1 MEEEDDRKN
10 LYDITELQNYDDQS
24 GYKPGPMTDDLQYQA
39 TVSVGKFGT
48 VILVVIA
55 LLIFLGL
62 IILLGVTG
70 ITLTHLNTLP
80 VCENSATTGALTTT
94 GTGGNLPNCT
104 VVYNT
109 WADELVKNNTLLQAQ
124 VMQMSMALEKQGSQV
139 NQLSNTS
146 DRIFNMAQDTAMK
159 VDDIYSYSDANNTNN
174 IKQILTT
181 TQDSANKLM
190 DIVGSLSNIEGT
202 GVSTAAVVDDILL
215 VANKLLELQNES
227 ILFNFVQPV
236 SCADIKAAHSNSP
249 SGYYHTNGHT
259 IYCNM
264 DQLCGS
270 GGGWTRLAYLDMS
283 DATQSCPSG
292 FALYQAGGKRYCG
305 RPTTNS
311 GSCVSV
317 QFSSNGISYSQVC
330 GRVEGHARATPD
342 ALFNGNPQRNNLN
355 SFYVDGVSITRGSPR
370 QHVWTFVASG
380 ATSIFAGGVYNCPCS
395 PGSSQ
400 QVPLF
405 IGSNY
410 YCESGSG
417 DPLWDGQGCVAIETA
432 TCCSSS
438 YLPWFYRQY
447 NATTTDFIELRVCG
461 DQSTADED
469 VPVGLYEIYV
479 K

>member
-10 LYDITELQNYDDQS
+10 LYDVTELQNYDDQS

-55 LLIFLGL
+55 LLIFLVL
-62 IILLGVTG
+62 VILLAVTG

-80 VCENSATTGALTTT
+80 VCENSATSGAVTTT
-94 GTGGNLPNCT
+94 GTNTEGNLPNCT
-104 VVYNT
+104 IVYNT
-109 WADELVKNNTLLQAQ
+109 WADELVKNNSLLQAQ
-124 VMQMSMALEKQGSQV
+124 ID
-139 NQLSNTS
+139 QLRNTTN
-146 DRIFNMAQDTAMK
+146 RIFDTAQDTAMK

-202 GVSTAAVVDDILL
+202 GVSTAAVIDDILL

-227 ILFNFVQPV
+227 ILFNSVQPV
-236 SCADIKAAHSNSP
+236 SCTDIKTAHPSSP

-283 DATQSCPSG
+283 DVTQSCPSG
-292 FALYQAGGKRYCG
+292 FRLYQIGGNRACG
-305 RPTTNS
+305 RPSS
-311 GSCVSV
+311 GSGGCVSAK
-317 QFSSNGISYSQVC
+317 FFTNGISYSQVC
-330 GRVEGHARATPD
+330 GRVEGYSKTSPD
-342 ALFNGNPQRNNLN
+342 GIYNGNPQHNNLN
-355 SFYVDGVSITRGSPR
+355 SYYLDGVSITRGSPR
-370 QHVWTFVASG
+370 QHVWTFIAT
-380 ATSIFAGGVYNCPCS
+380 AQTSIVVGGIFNCPCS
-395 PGSSQ
+395 PGSVQ
-400 QVPLF
+400 QVPSF
-405 IGSNY
+405 MGNNY
-410 YCESGSG
+410 YCEGGAG
-417 DPLWDGQGCVAIETA
+417 DPLWDGQGCVAIET

-447 NATTTDFIELRVCG
+447 NTTTTDYIELRVCG
-461 DQSTADED
+461 DQSTPDED